1 MPVDGV
7 VTSRVQYEYLYK
19 DSGPLNF
26 DSSSIISRDNL
37 QAVHLITNGAYLSR
51 CKNVIKK
58 EKMFG
63 DKPFFFEVPW
73 LASLEI
79 RENEQ
84 MSLFSSLIHKYFQ
97 EEL

>member
-1 MPVDGV
+1 MKPNILFLLIDTFRADKFSGKGK
-7 VTSRVQYEYLYK
+7 TSKTPNL
-19 DSGPLNF
+19 DS
-26 DSSSIISRDNL
+26 
-37 QAVHLITNGAYLSR
+37 LITNGAYFSR

-63 DKPFFFEVPW
+63 DRPVFFEVPW

-79 RENEQ
+79 REKEQ

-97 EEL
+97 EEF